1 MHICKIMLLG
11 DMGVGKTSLAQQLKF
26 GRIDGEY
33 LSTVGFEV
41 LTYQI
46 EQGPGGVPFQFLI
59 WDTDGS
65 FGTTIFETVYLKGAQ
80 AAFFVGDVM
89 RPSTLKSLQ
98 SLSKQFEA
106 TLPGRYS
113 ALVLN
118 KIDLLDSPDAI
129 DVPEELTLAGRTV
142 FHTSAKT
149 GEGVRGAFE
158 EAAETIVRRGL
169 V

>member
-1 MHICKIMLLG
+1 MLLG

-26 GRIDGEY
+26 GRIEGEY

-41 LTYQI
+41 LTYTI
-46 EQGPGGVPFQFLI
+46 DEGPGGLPFQFLI

-65 FGTTIFETVYLKGAQ
+65 FGTAIFETVYLKGAQ
-80 AAFFVGDVM
+80 AAFFVGDVT
-89 RPSTLKSLQ
+89 RSSTLNSLQ
-98 SLSKQFEA
+98 GLTKQFEDK
-106 TLPGRYS
+106 LPGRYS

-118 KIDLLDSPDAI
+118 KTDLLASPDDIDLPDG
-129 DVPEELTLAGRTV
+129 LALGGRPL
-142 FHTSAKT
+142 FRTSAKT
-149 GEGVRGAFE
+149 GSGVRDAFQ

>member
-1 MHICKIMLLG
+1 MLLG

-26 GRIDGEY
+26 GKISGEY

-41 LTYQI
+41 LTYEI
-46 EQGPGGVPFQFLI
+46 EDGPGGQPFQFLI

-65 FGTTIFETVYLKGAQ
+65 FGSTIFETVYLKGAQ
-80 AAFFVGDVM
+80 AAFFVGDVT
-89 RPSTLKSLQ
+89 RPSTLNTLQ
-98 SLSKQFEA
+98 VLSQQFET

-118 KIDLLDSPDAI
+118 KIDLLTNPGDIAL
-129 DVPEELTLAGRTV
+129 PEGLQLSGRTQ
-142 FHTSAKT
+142 FLTSAKT
-149 GEGVRGAFE
+149 GDGVQDAFL
-158 EAAETIVRRGL
+158 EAAETVVRRGL